1 MADGWKEIEN
11 LELIATLR
19 DHVRDH
25 DSVIARVLV
34 ESAIW
39 DRIPAIIDSR
49 EVWL

>member
-11 LELIATLR
+11 LELIATL
-19 DHVRDH
+19 RDH